1 MPFTFAHPA
10 IVLPLRHSRYFHF
23 PALVAGSM
31 APDFEYFFR
40 MQAFSTYSHTLL
52 GIFVFDL
59 PLVMALCLLFRH
71 VVEAPLFTCLPRGV
85 QMRLQKREAYQSKH
99 PLWISG
105 LIFVYS
111 ALLGIVSHLLWD
123 SFTHQGAWAV
133 TSFPLLL
140 SLIEVGEVAFPVY
153 KWLQHG
159 STLIGA
165 TAIALAVWRVK
176 EVSTAFPEGSEVSL
190 STKAWY
196 WLSIV
201 LAGGAAASI
210 HLLTFAEPLS
220 GKQLLSGVVPFLSGS
235 LLGLVVVSWVF
246 NRLAWKK

>member
-71 VVEAPLFTCLPRGV
+71 VVEAPLFTCLPRGG
-85 QMRLQKREAYQSKH
+85 QMRLQKREAYPSKH
-99 PLWISG
+99 PLWISW

-133 TSFPLLL
+133 TSFPILQ
-140 SLIEVGEVAFPVY
+140 SVIGAGGVTFPVY

-176 EVSTAFPEGSEVSL
+176 RVSASEGNEVSFSV
-190 STKAWY
+190 KAWY

-201 LAGGAAASI
+201 LAGVAAASA
-210 HLLTFAEPLS
+210 HLLTIISEPLS

-235 LLGLVVVSWVF
+235 LLALVIVSWVF
-246 NRLAWKK
+246 NRWAWKK

>member
-10 IVLPLRHSRYFHF
+10 ILLPLRHSRYFHF

-52 GIFVFDL
+52 GMFVFDL
-59 PLVMALCLLFRH
+59 PLVMALCLLYRR
-71 VVEAPLFTCLPRGV
+71 VVAAPLFSCLPRVV
-85 QMRLQKREAYQSKH
+85 QQRFQERRVYQSKH
-99 PLWISG
+99 PLWGSS

-111 ALLGIVSHLLWD
+111 ALLGIASHLLWD

-133 TSFPLLL
+133 TSFPLLQ
-140 SLIEVGEVAFPVY
+140 SLIRVGEVAFPVY

-159 STLIGA
+159 STLFGA

>member
-10 IVLPLRHSRYFHF
+10 IVLPLRHSRFFHF

-40 MQAFSTYSHTLL
+40 MQAFRTYSHTLL
-52 GIFVFDL
+52 GMLVFDL
-59 PLVMALCLLFRH
+59 PLVIALCLLFRH
-71 VVEAPLFTCLPRGV
+71 VVEAPLFSCLPRV
-85 QMRLQKREAYQSKH
+85 VQKRFQKRRAYQSKH
-99 PLWISG
+99 PLWVSW

-111 ALLGIVSHLLWD
+111 ALLGIASHLLWD

-133 TSFPLLL
+133 TSFPILQ
-140 SLIEVGEVAFPVY
+140 SLIGFGEVTFPVY

-165 TAIALAVWRVK
+165 TALALAVWRGK
-176 EVSTAFPEGSEVSL
+176 EVSTVFPEGSEVSL
-190 STKAWY
+190 SVKGWY

-201 LAGGAAASI
+201 LAGVAAASV
-210 HLLTFAEPLS
+210 HLLQIAEPLTR
-220 GKQLLSGVVPFLSGS
+220 KQLLSCVVPFLSGS
-235 LLGLVVVSWVF
+235 LLALVVVSWVF
-246 NRLAWKK
+246 NRLVWKK